1 MAKKNFWDYV
11 LTGLKGL
18 AVSVITF
25 IPVGILSLF
34 IMWIMATLPALALIL
49 SIVAIILHLS
59 IWGWVANKLFKWN

>member
-18 AVSVITF
+18 AVSSDYF
-25 IPVGILSLF
+25 HSVGILSLF

-49 SIVAIILHLS
+49 SSLQ
-59 IWGWVANKLFKWN
+59 